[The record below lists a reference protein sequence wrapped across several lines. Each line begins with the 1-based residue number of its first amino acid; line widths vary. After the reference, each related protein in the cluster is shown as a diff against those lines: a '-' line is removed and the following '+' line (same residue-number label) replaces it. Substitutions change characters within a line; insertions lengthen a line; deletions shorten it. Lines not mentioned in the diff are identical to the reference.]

1 MKIQFRVFNYCF
13 FVTGLGLFH
22 PPFNFNVLRSF
33 FKLPRLELERK
44 ECFLAVVR
52 KKENMENGLNFV
64 FLHVL
69 QEDIDYS
76 ILYIITR

>member
-1 MKIQFRVFNYCF
+1 MKIPGIYF
-13 FVTGLGLFH
+13 LGFLFH
-22 PPFNFNVLRSF
+22 PPFNLNVLRSF

-44 ECFLAVVR
+44 EWFLAVVR
-52 KKENMENGLNFV
+52 KKENIENGLNFV

-76 ILYIITR
+76 ILYIIT